1 MSAPCPNP
9 AGSGSAR
16 PPRRQRA
23 FTLIELLVVIAL
35 IGVLTFVAVPAF
47 KGFGQTNTLAA
58 AQRQVQDDLAL
69 ARQVAIKTRSPVYMV
84 FFSPAADQTAKVA
97 GVHNQLIAL
106 QGPGGTIGE
115 FAANA
120 LRVMTNVIASSH
132 SSYAFFAERNVGD
145 QPGVAR
151 PRYLT
156 AGGTLW
162 KTLPDG
168 VVFPEQMMFPYTST
182 ASGALVFTNLQSKPV
197 PFPLAPPFKELTT
210 AQIDS
215 ISLYLPVLA
224 FDAQGRC
231 VRLDDSQVPR
241 IPPSLTAQLRDGF
254 VSIGLGSVFVP
265 RDSIQT
271 NSFDFGR
278 AADVVETPRGNF
290 TNTIFRVNGL
300 TGRSKRLFWGTQP

>member
-9 AGSGSAR
+9 AGSGR
-16 PPRRQRA
+16 PLPPRRQRA

-58 AQRQVQDDLAL
+58 AQRQMQDDLAL
-69 ARQVAIKTRSPVYMV
+69 ARQFAIKTRSPIYMV

-106 QGPGGTIGE
+106 QGSGGTIGE

-168 VVFPEQMMFPYTST
+168 VVFPEQMIFPYTT
-182 ASGALVFTNLQSKPV
+182 NASGGLIFTNLQAKPV

-210 AQIDS
+210 AQLDS
-215 ISLYLPVLA
+215 ISLDLPVLS

-241 IPPSLTAQLRDGF
+241 VPPSLTAQLKPGF

-265 RDSIQT
+265 RDGVQT

-290 TNTIFRVNGL
+290 TNTIFRVDGL
-300 TGRSKRLFWGTQP
+300 TGRSKRFFFGTQP

>member
-1 MSAPCPNP
+1 M
-9 AGSGSAR
+9 
-16 PPRRQRA
+16 PPRRRSA

-58 AQRQVQDDLAL
+58 AQRQLQDDLAL
-69 ARQVAIKTRSPVYMV
+69 ARQFAIKTRSPVYMV
-84 FFSPAADQTAKVA
+84 FFSPAANQTAKVA

-106 QGPGGTIGE
+106 QNAGGTIGE

-132 SSYAFFAERNVGD
+132 SSYAFFAERNIGD

-168 VVFPEQMMFPYTST
+168 VVFPEQMIFPYTT
-182 ASGALVFTNLQSKPV
+182 NASGGLVFTNLQVKPV
-197 PFPLAPPFKELTT
+197 PFPLTPPFNELSKVQTD
-210 AQIDS
+210 QIRLS
-215 ISLYLPVLA
+215 LPVLA

-231 VRLDDSQVPR
+231 VRLDDTVV
-241 IPPSLTAQLRDGF
+241 PPSLTAQLRDGF

-265 RDSIQT
+265 RDSVST
-271 NSFDFGR
+271 NSFDFSR
-278 AADVVETPRGNF
+278 AADVVETPKGNF

-300 TGRSKRLFWGTQP
+300 TGRSKRFFWGTQP